1 VSGPLHIRP
10 GAADVPGDL
19 ETITDFQLRMARET
33 EGLELDPGTVIR
45 GVAAV
50 LADPGK
56 GSYWLAE
63 RDGSTGGIVGSLLT
77 TFEWSDWRNG
87 TVLWIQSV
95 YVVPGE
101 RGRGVYR
108 ALYEHLKRR
117 VENDPGLKGLRLYVD
132 RRNAAAQEVYERL
145 GMTREHYELFEWLK

>member
-1 VSGPLHIRP
+1 VSGPLRIRP
-10 GAADVPGDL
+10 GEPGDA
-19 ETITDFQLRMARET
+19 ETIVDFQLRMARET
-33 EGLELDPGTVIR
+33 EGIELDPGTVLR

-50 LADPGK
+50 LADPAK

-63 RDGSTGGIVGSLLT
+63 RDGHVVGSLLT

-87 TVLWIQSV
+87 MVLWIQSV
-95 YVVPGE
+95 YVLPGE

-108 ALYEHLKRR
+108 ALYEHLKRG
-117 VENDPGLKGLRLYVD
+117 VEDNPDLKGLRLYVD
-132 RRNAAAQEVYERL
+132 RRNVAAQQVYERL